1 MNETHVLVDAGSWVF
16 SFKIPCIM
24 VSNAV
29 YYMYIET
36 IGGNYRGSERITF
49 TNRIKSK

>member
-1 MNETHVLVDAGSWVF
+1 MSRTHVLANAGAWVF
-16 SFKIPCIM
+16 SFKTPCIM
-24 VSNAV
+24 VGNAV
-29 YYMYIET
+29 YYIYIET